1 MESMNMNYAR
11 GGEVLLGAAMLLM
24 VVLGLTGCDAQ
35 GQAAV
40 QAPAPKV
47 DVAEVQPTPV
57 TLWNDYTGHV
67 AAPQTVALRPRVSG
81 YIDKVAFK
89 EGDIVN
95 KGEVLFEIDPRQ
107 YQARARAAR
116 AGLAQAES
124 ALKLASSEAGRAQRL
139 LKSHAIS
146 REEYD
151 QRHSAKASAQAR
163 VDEAR
168 AALESARLEL
178 SYTQVRSPITG
189 RTGRAMITR
198 GNLASADQT
207 VLTTVVSTDPMY
219 VYFDV
224 SSASMPDPALLAG
237 KEMAGKEMGGEKRDG
252 ASGDGLAVRVGVAGE
267 QGLPHRGRVD
277 FIDNRLDA
285 GTGTL
290 EYRAVL
296 ANPDGRL
303 RPGQFARVS
312 MPVSHRSGALLVN
325 RKAVLTDQDRRYV
338 YVVNDKGV
346 VSRREVTPGRN
357 VGEETVVRAG
367 LKSGDRVIVN
377 GLQRIFKAGVIVS
390 PQLVQMNPPQPV
402 PELASAP

>member
-1 MESMNMNYAR
+1 MKFMNMNYGR
-11 GGEVLLGAAMLLM
+11 GGEAILGAALLLM
-24 VVLGLTGCDAQ
+24 VVFGLAGCDAQ

-40 QAPAPKV
+40 QVPAPQV

-57 TLWNDYTGHV
+57 TLWDDYTGHV

-89 EGDIVN
+89 EGDRVS
-95 KGEVLFEIDPRQ
+95 KGEVLFEIDPRA

-151 QRHSAKASAQAR
+151 QRRSAKTSAQAR
-163 VDEAR
+163 VEEAR
-168 AALESARLEL
+168 AALESAQLEL

-189 RTGRAMITR
+189 RAGRAMITR

-224 SSASMPDPALLAG
+224 SSGSMPDPALLTD
-237 KEMAGKEMGGEKRDG
+237 GES
-252 ASGDGLAVRVGVAGE
+252 AGDGLAADGPVVRVGVAGE
-267 QGLPHRGRVD
+267 QGQPHRGRVD
-277 FIDNRLDA
+277 FIDNRLNAD
-285 GTGTL
+285 TGTL
-290 EYRAVL
+290 EYRAVV

-303 RPGQFARVS
+303 QPGQFARVS

-346 VSRREVTPGRN
+346 VSRKEITPGRN
-357 VGEETVVRAG
+357 VGDLTVVRAG
-367 LKSGDRVIVN
+367 LESGDRVIVN
-377 GLQRIFKAGVIVS
+377 GLQRVFKAGVIVS
-390 PQLVQMNPPQPV
+390 PQLVRMNPPQPV

>member
-1 MESMNMNYAR
+1 MESMNMHYAR
-11 GGEVLLGAAMLLM
+11 GGEILLGAAMLLM
-24 VVLGLTGCDAQ
+24 VVSGLTGCDAQ

-47 DVAEVQPTPV
+47 DVAEVRPTPV

-81 YIDKVAFK
+81 YIDKIAFK
-89 EGDIVN
+89 EGDVVN
-95 KGEVLFEIDPRQ
+95 KGEVLFEIDPRP

-124 ALKLASSEAGRAQRL
+124 ALKLARSEADRAQRL
-139 LKSHAIS
+139 LKSHAIAQ
-146 REEYD
+146 EEYD
-151 QRHSAKASAQAR
+151 QRQSRKASAQAR
-163 VDEAR
+163 VDEAK
-168 AALESARLEL
+168 ATLQSALLEL

-224 SSASMPDPALLAG
+224 SSSSMPDPAFSA
-237 KEMAGKEMGGEKRDG
+237 GEKAAADG
-252 ASGDGLAVRVGVAGE
+252 PVVRVGIAGE
-267 QGLPHRGRVD
+267 QGQPHQGRVD

-312 MPVSHRSGALLVN
+312 MPVSHRSGALLVDS
-325 RKAVLTDQDRRYV
+325 KAVLTDQDRRYV
-338 YVVNDKGV
+338 YVVDDKGV
-346 VSRREVTPGRN
+346 VSRREVTPGRH
-357 VGEETVVRAG
+357 VGDLTVVRTG
-367 LKSGDRVIVN
+367 LKPGERVIVN
-377 GLQRIFKAGVIVS
+377 GLQRVFKAGVIVS
-390 PQLVQMNPPQPV
+390 PQLVQMDLPRTQ